1 LTLLNQFGDPHH
13 PLHELVGGPVG
24 NYRPNEMLTTQV
36 LSSMIS
42 TINKLGRAPLSN
54 RELDCV
60 VITGDLTD
68 NAQKNEFSWLLR
80 LLESGRVTPN
90 SGGSNYEGPGGSNYS
105 VDYWNPDGNAAG
117 EEVDSPRALYGFPV
131 IPELMPASLQ
141 SFDSPGLHI
150 PHIPVHG
157 NHDLLVQGTF
167 PANQKLRELAVGGYR
182 ASALG
187 ESFSPQAM
195 MGHFGAAG
203 PVSWPH
209 PEIFEHEITTPDERR
224 EQIAN
229 ASWIHDQE
237 EKYFLSELQGIRL
250 IALDTVNEHGGWDG
264 SISTTQLDWLSQQL
278 KSNPSR
284 PVIVLSHHPLES
296 LGNTYAPAGAEPRWG
311 ADRIKQLL
319 LASPNVIAWLA
330 GHTHQNKVER
340 IGGEEGFW
348 HIQTCSLIDWPQ
360 EGRIIEIFQSEDE
373 YLLVSTMFAHDSIV
387 EATEGGKPHS
397 DLALSRPSD
406 LAGLS
411 RELAANDWQRRSGPA
426 SVHSLQ
432 GEAADRNVFLS
443 VKRRT

>member
-13 PLHELVGGPVG
+13 PLHQLVGGPVG

-42 TINKLGRAPLSN
+42 TINRLGRAPLSN

-80 LLESGRVTPN
+80 LLDSGRVTPN
-90 SGGSNYEGPGGSNYS
+90 SGGSSYEGPGGVSYS
-105 VDYWNPDGNAAG
+105 TDYWNPDGTPAG
-117 EEVDSPRALYGFPV
+117 ETTDNPRALYGFPV
-131 IPELMPASLQ
+131 IPELLPASLQ
-141 SFDSPGLHI
+141 SFASPGLHI
-150 PHIPVHG
+150 PNIPVHG

-167 PANQKLRELAVGGYR
+167 PADQKLRELVVGGYR

-187 ESFSPQAM
+187 ESFSPQQM
-195 MGHFGAAG
+195 MSQFSATG

-209 PEIFEHEITTPDERR
+209 PEIFEHELTTPDDRR
-224 EQIAN
+224 EHIAN
-229 ASWIHDQE
+229 ARWIHNQE

-250 IALDTVNEHGGWDG
+250 IALDTVNEHGGWNG
-264 SISTTQLDWLSQQL
+264 SISTTQLDWLRQQL
-278 KSNPSR
+278 KSNADR
-284 PVIVLSHHPLES
+284 PVIVLSHHPLTS
-296 LGNTYAPAGAEPRWG
+296 MVNTYTPAGAEPRWG
-311 ADRIKQLL
+311 ADQIRQLL

-330 GHTHQNKVER
+330 GHEHQNKVEQ
-340 IGGEEGFW
+340 IGGESGFW

-360 EGRIIEIFQSEDE
+360 EGRIIEVFQSEDE
-373 YLLVSTMFAHDSIV
+373 FLLVCTMFSHNSIV
-387 EATEGGKPHS
+387 EATEGGRPHPN
-397 DLALSRPSD
+397 LALSNPAD

-411 RELAANDWQRRSGPA
+411 RELAGNDWQRRTGRGN
-426 SVHSLQ
+426 VQSLQ

-443 VKRRT
+443 VKRRI